1 MSSMETINDELQPS
15 PEQISDPAKKAKR
28 VFLGIAGTII
38 VGLGMAGW
46 YLGGRILATHKV
58 QAASIVKPVPSKPV
72 PSTPAVAPSVTKPA
86 TPVPVIAEPVATQLI
101 TEPLA
106 TPPRVEKAAA
116 SDSSV
121 EAAWNTV
128 DPQSGEL
135 YLQLAAMGPNSTKE
149 YLKTLDAKGIRTRIA
164 PGPSEH
170 LYRIVIGPYADK
182 SELEKEQ
189 TELEKE
195 GIQFMA
201 RRY

>member
-1 MSSMETINDELQPS
+1 MSSMETINDGLQPS
-15 PEQISDPAKKAKR
+15 PDAIPDPARKAKQ
-28 VFLGIAGTII
+28 VFLGIAATII
-38 VGLGMAGW
+38 IGLGMAGW
-46 YLGGRILATHKV
+46 YLGGRILATHRV
-58 QAASIVKPVPSKPV
+58 QAASIVKPAPSKPA
-72 PSTPAVAPSVTKPA
+72 PSTPGVAPSVAKPA
-86 TPVPVIAEPVATQLI
+86 PVPVIAEPVATQV
-101 TEPLA
+101 TVEPVA
-106 TPPRVEKAAA
+106 IPPRVEKAEI
-116 SDSSV
+116 SHSSADA
-121 EAAWNTV
+121 EWNTV

-170 LYRIVIGPYADK
+170 LYRIVIGPYAEK